1 MGELGHPRRKKPHR
15 TVRTKYIGQR
25 TDALL
30 AEFDIWDAQAKYGAC
45 KIINAH
51 GARIHCA
58 IGIDPSQLD
67 ECAARLGD
75 DGAAV
80 YGCSVRA
87 INTRTC

>member
-1 MGELGHPRRKKPHR
+1 MGELGNPRRKKPHR

-30 AEFDIWDAQAKYGAC
+30 GEFDIWDAQAKYGAC
-45 KIINAH
+45 EIIKAH

-67 ECAARLGD
+67 ERAARVGHY
-75 DGAAV
+75 GATI
-80 YGCSVRA
+80 YGRSGRV
-87 INTRTC
+87 INERT